1 MPDVNVKGR
10 FRIYTHDGTEPLPFT
25 TYSSQLCSIRRPNPN
40 TFITISQYVP
50 GSLSPFT
57 TFDPGSSYTIVTRS
71 NTANFSIGPYT
82 RADRL
87 PSSVTV
93 KTPNFY
99 HGLDK
104 NSITVAITSYA
115 LSENLPLNTVFTYIP
130 DANGYSVNSI
140 SFDTARYSQGLPSF
154 LTHLTPGSSYQ
165 FKNRT
170 PFTFFA
176 PLQSEMGDAYA
187 SGDNNGAYGMG
198 YYLDGGSLYSG
209 GDNIYGIWDK
219 ISIGGSNIVEG
230 SIYGR
235 HVLALSACGNVKK
248 LFVTGSNNY
257 GQLGTGDSRSRSVWT
272 AIPGEWMDI
281 AAGYYSSHALSAN
294 GKLFSTGYNQYGQ
307 LGITDTSVVSAS
319 TFTQESLKGTWAKI
333 AASLGSLLALSSNG
347 KLFGCGYNELGTL
360 GIQNYT
366 PRIYTLTQEVSGG
379 VFKDIYTR
387 GTYSFA
393 ISGSFFISGGRLLST
408 GDNGSGQLGIGSA
421 TFKINTFVPELCGF
435 TDVTN
440 VYFGRDNCVFIKTNE
455 PIPGGG
461 EGPYIKVLRGAGS
474 NRYNQYLC
482 LYYFQN
488 NNFTY
493 TFERTNIPN
502 DIKAFAWDGSKF
514 NFINL
519 NNQLQY
525 IQSKKYDGT
534 GYPIIT
540 TDKNYFN
547 LFNNYNNSNTIFAL
561 SARNDLRPTPTPT
574 PAPSV
579 LYPPDNTKEI
589 SIFGGSFQFNNYY
602 GSQQFRVSNTPGNLN
617 NLFSY
622 EQTNYYKTPPGPVF
636 ITTFDYEKTAAFNNI
651 IGVSH
656 IQDTRQTPAGRYNAK
671 YLWKKTGSTWTY
683 TLLPS
688 TFDAGKEYSP
698 VWSGVDSLFIA
709 PPIPFPFRSGTD
721 QGIYLLVYPV
731 INTNSSY
738 SQQNVFNLAR
748 SYDRGATWYIDEIMN
763 CAYKNAYGS
772 TAYGHKEKFKFSKS
786 RETYDFKIKMVG
798 YSGNSSLRADV
809 SIPGSSLFYFDYVFP
824 GRSGVEISINQ
835 DINLPYIFPNGFDF
849 MHDYFNIPTV
859 ITVGGAVGVAG
870 TIRMSRRINNT
881 WQSNDILNN
890 ISDLCEGPESY
901 VPGGGP
907 AAMYY
912 RYNSPIMSMEFDPTN
927 PDLVYVAYLRGSTYF
942 NSLDDPAKI
951 NVCCYN
957 MRTKTLLYNE
967 PVVSAKY
974 ETGSLQ
980 TVNVQYIDF
989 PTLYFDT
996 SNNTLNLIFFGVE
1009 FNGIGYISPPG
1020 GDVHRY
1026 FKTKRLGANSWTTA
1040 SYLFDDPLKWPES
1053 NKGYYGSQMTNSW
1066 ELKTKY

>member
-10 FRIYTHDGTEPLPFT
+10 YRIYTHDGTTPLNFAT

-71 NTANFSIGPYT
+71 NTANFSMGPYT
-82 RADRL
+82 RVDRL
-87 PSSVTV
+87 PSSATF
-93 KTPNFY
+93 KSPNFY

-140 SFDTARYSQGLPSF
+140 SFDTARYNQGLPSL

-198 YYLDGGSLYSG
+198 YYLDGNSLYLG

-333 AASLGSLLALSSNG
+333 AAGGMSLLALSSNG

-360 GIQNYT
+360 GIKNYT
-366 PRIYTLTQEVSGG
+366 PKIYTLTQEASGG
-379 VFKDIYTR
+379 VFKNIYTR
-387 GTYSFA
+387 GSYSFA
-393 ISGSFFISGGRLLST
+393 ISGSFNISGGRLLGT
-408 GDNGSGQLGIGSA
+408 GNTNLTYVLGIGWVSSV
-421 TFKINTFVPELCGF
+421 NTFVPELCGF
-435 TDVTN
+435 TNVTD
-440 VYFGRDNCVFIKTNE
+440 VYFGRDSAVFIKTNE
-455 PIPGGG
+455 PPPGDGSIPA
-461 EGPYIKVLRGAGS
+461 LRAAGY
-474 NRYNQYLC
+474 NFKNQYLC
-482 LYYFQN
+482 LRDYN
-488 NNFTY
+488 NSSY
-493 TFERTNIPN
+493 RATFEPTNIPN

-574 PAPSV
+574 VTPSSTPYV
-579 LYPPDNTKEI
+579 LYPPFNVSEVG
-589 SIFGGSFQFNNYY
+589 IFGGSFQ
-602 GSQQFRVSNTPGNLN
+602 SSSTTTSMQFHISNTPGNLN

-622 EQTNYYKTPPGPVF
+622 EQTNYFKSPPGATF
-636 ITTFDYEKTAAFNNI
+636 LTTFDYEKTTEFNNI
-651 IGVSH
+651 IGVSWAE
-656 IQDTRQTPAGRYNAK
+656 TNSYWPAGRYNCK
-671 YLWKKTGSTWTY
+671 FFWKRIGTNWTY
-683 TLLPS
+683 TLLPVD
-688 TFDAGKEYSP
+688 FDGGRYYVSSE
-698 VWSGVDSLFIA
+698 GGTDSLFIA
-709 PPIPFPFRSGTD
+709 PPHPSYPNGDTA
-721 QGIYLLVYPV
+721 QGVYILGYPV
-731 INTNSSY
+731 IPYNSST
-738 SQQNVFNLAR
+738 SSGNVYNIAI
-748 SYDRGATWYIDEIMN
+748 SYDRGTTWRFSTLL
-763 CAYKNAYGS
+763 YGVGYRQYS
-772 TAYGHKEKFKFSKS
+772 LGSGSKDKMIFSRS
-786 RETYDFKIKMVG
+786 RNSDYTVRLVG
-798 YSGNSSLRADV
+798 YSGGSS
-809 SIPGSSLFYFDYVFP
+809 SIQGIGYQQLFYFNAIFPGSSNAEIVDSYV
-824 GRSGVEISINQ
+824 SG
-835 DINLPYIFPNGFDF
+835 IFGFDF
-849 MHDYFNIPTV
+849 KHDYYNIPTV
-859 ITVGGAVGVAG
+859 ASVAG
-870 TIRMSRRINNT
+870 NQIRLSRRINGN
-881 WQSNDILNN
+881 WQTNVILNN
-890 ISDLCEGPESY
+890 ISDVCQGPSYY
-901 VPGGGP
+901 VPGNGP
-907 AAMYY
+907 LAFYT
-912 RYNSPIMSMEFDPTN
+912 RLSSPVMSIEFDSTN
-927 PDLVYVAYLRGSTYF
+927 ADLVYVAYLRSTSYF
-942 NSLDDPAKI
+942 ASTQDPAKI

-957 MRTKTLLYNE
+957 MRTNTLVYDE
-967 PVVSAKY
+967 PVVSAKF

-980 TVNVQYIDF
+980 KVNAQYIDI

-996 SNNTLNLIFFGVE
+996 SNNTLNLIFFGLE
-1009 FNGIGYISPPG
+1009 FNGLNYPSSPG
-1020 GDVHRY
+1020 GTVHRY
-1026 FKTKRLGANSWTTA
+1026 FKTTRAGTNSWSAA
-1040 SYLFDDPLKWPES
+1040 SYVFDDPIKWPNS
-1053 NKGYYGSQMTNSW
+1053 YKGYEGSQMSNSW